1 MTKQMWEVGIFW
13 LSGVAILVVAQVMV
27 NGLGVWESGALP
39 GFALKAAVPLA
50 VCVAIVAL
58 LVMAGERER
67 TVIAPYVL
75 FFAISATSVFGL
87 TKTLTGSHASS
98 TNLLLYGLSFY
109 TASLAYIARSRSLTP
124 RAAVLASNPLLII
137 TGPVATQFRDIRYR
151 GLRSRADYYLPFVF
165 LGLFLQQTIAT
176 PLTKTFDLLKETD
189 VVSSLTFAAI
199 FELFVYANFCGLSLI
214 IFGLAGLMGFRI
226 PLNFRQPFSSTN
238 VIEFWRGWHTSL
250 SVVLKSLFYAPTKKQ
265 FGTSAAL
272 FTVYLG
278 SAMWHGVTLNFA
290 LWGLFHAL
298 MFVITLRLLKRG
310 FKVPAFFVLG
320 IAVVIGRMLFAD
332 SDSGRLFEK
341 LHFRFVDFSV
351 VYKLTHMPWTTLLAL
366 GLIVVFVALEI
377 LLQTKP
383 YFSQRNYKFYR
394 LPVVQFVMLA
404 LMLATIANGVGMDY
418 AVYGQR

>member
-1 MTKQMWEVGIFW
+1 MTKQMREVGIFW
-13 LSGVAILVVAQVMV
+13 LSGVTILVVAQVMV

-39 GFALKAAVPLA
+39 GFALKAAIPLA

-58 LVMAGERER
+58 LMMVGERER

-75 FFAISATSVFGL
+75 FFAISATSIFGL

-109 TASLAYIARSRSLTP
+109 TASLAYIARSRMLTP

-189 VVSSLTFAAI
+189 VVSSLTFASI
-199 FELFVYANFCGLSLI
+199 LELI
-214 IFGLAGLMGFRI
+214 IFGLAGLRGFRI

-272 FTVYLG
+272 FAVYMG

-310 FKVPAFFVLG
+310 FKVAAFFVLG

-394 LPVVQFVMLA
+394 LPVVQFAMLA